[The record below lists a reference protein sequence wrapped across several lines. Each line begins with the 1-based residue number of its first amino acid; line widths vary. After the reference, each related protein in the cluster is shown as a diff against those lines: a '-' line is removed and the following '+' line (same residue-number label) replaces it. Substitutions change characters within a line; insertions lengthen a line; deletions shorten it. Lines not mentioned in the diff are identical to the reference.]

1 MQITVE
7 LWAGKQVQV
16 QVEGDIIVTL
26 DGNVLEP
33 RIVEWAI
40 AYGFRQGIRDAGA
53 AEKTDE
59 LRNAKAEKRVH
70 ALVTNT
76 LREGS
81 GGGGKVTDPV
91 QREVIALATAEV
103 RTATENPGNAAW
115 VAKQRAE
122 GKLSL
127 SELRE
132 AMLKPYI
139 EKHKERLTSKANAN
153 IAERMGAAGELDLDL
168 NVA

>member
-7 LWAGKQVQV
+7 LWAGRKA
-16 QVEGDIIVTL
+16 EIETMGDILVTL
-26 DGNVLEP
+26 NGETLDA

-59 LRNAKAEKRVH
+59 LRNAKADKRIH
-70 ALVTNT
+70 ALITNT

-81 GGGGKVTDPV
+81 SGGKVTDPI

-103 RTATENPGNAAW
+103 RAATENPANAAW
-115 VAKQRAE
+115 VAKERAAN
-122 GKLSL
+122 KFSL
-127 SELRE
+127 SELRD
-132 AMLKPYI
+132 AMLKPYMA
-139 EKHKERLTSKANAN
+139 KHLERLTTKANAN
-153 IAERMGAAGELDLDL
+153 LAERMGAAGELDLDL
-168 NVA
+168 NAA

>member
-7 LWAGKQVQV
+7 LWAGKQVEV

-26 DGNVLEP
+26 DGQVLEA

-59 LRNAKAEKRVH
+59 LRNAKAEKRIH

-81 GGGGKVTDPV
+81 SGGKVTDPV

-103 RTATENPGNAAW
+103 RAATENPANAAW

-168 NVA
+168 NAA

>member
-7 LWAGKQVQV
+7 LWAGRKA
-16 QVEGDIIVTL
+16 EIETMGDILVTL
-26 DGNVLEP
+26 NGETLDA

-59 LRNAKAEKRVH
+59 LRNAKADKRIH
-70 ALVTNT
+70 ALITNT

-81 GGGGKVTDPV
+81 SGGKVTDPI

-103 RTATENPGNAAW
+103 RAATENPANAAW
-115 VAKQRAE
+115 VAKERAAN
-122 GKLSL
+122 KFSL
-127 SELRE
+127 SELRD

-139 EKHKERLTSKANAN
+139 EKHKDRLTTKANAN

-168 NVA
+168 NAA